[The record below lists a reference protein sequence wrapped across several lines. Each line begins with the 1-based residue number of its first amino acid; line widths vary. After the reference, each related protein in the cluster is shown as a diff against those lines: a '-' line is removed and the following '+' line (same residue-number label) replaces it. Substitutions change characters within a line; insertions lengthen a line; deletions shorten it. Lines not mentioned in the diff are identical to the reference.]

1 MEQSDSFI
9 IHLSLVIIHSQNA
22 IFLDRDNRKDK
33 LMKIPIAFNKYHAL
47 GNDYIVINP
56 VDFSG
61 ELTPD
66 LIRMIC
72 HRNFGVGSDGI
83 LYGPLDDPESEFV
96 LKIYNPDG
104 SEAEKSG
111 NGLRIFS
118 RYLWD
123 KGVIG
128 DNPVNIITIGGPV
141 KAEVGQDGRVIT
153 VEMGPV
159 SFDSR
164 KIPVIGAAREVIN
177 ETMEID
183 GQRLEYCAATVGNP
197 HCVILRPEVSADE
210 ARRWGPLIEIDPR
223 FPNRT
228 NVQFMQILDR
238 SNISIEIWERGAGY
252 TLASGSSSSAAAA
265 VAHRLGLCD
274 RNITVHMPGG
284 NIEIKISPEYGITM
298 TGPVTKVATGTID
311 PEMLTWHEL
320 VT

>member
-1 MEQSDSFI
+1 MA
-9 IHLSLVIIHSQNA
+9 LP
-22 IFLDRDNRKDK
+22 
-33 LMKIPIAFNKYHAL
+33 IPFYKYHAL
-47 GNDYIVINP
+47 GNDYIVITP
-56 VDFSG
+56 SDFSG

-83 LYGPLDDPESEFV
+83 LYGPLDDPDDEFA

-123 KGVIG
+123 QGLIG
-128 DNPVNIITIGGPV
+128 NRPAKIKTAGGPV
-141 KAEVGQDGRVIT
+141 KAKVEQDGRVIT
-153 VEMGPV
+153 VEMGQV

-164 KIPVIGAAREVIN
+164 QIPVTGAKREVIN
-177 ETMEID
+177 ETIDID
-183 GQRLEYCAATVGNP
+183 GQGLEFCAATVGNP

-210 ARRWGPLIEIDPR
+210 TRRWGPLIETDSR

-238 SNISIEIWERGAGY
+238 SNIFIEIWERGAGY

-274 RNITVHMPGG
+274 QTITVHMPGG
-284 NIEIKISPEYGITM
+284 KIEIEISPDYDITM

-311 PEMLTWHEL
+311 PEMFSQTIG
-320 VT
+320 